1 MSQLIV
7 DLTLGLE
14 TALQPEKIARWLEEQ
29 RAGKVATKSILAG
42 QTLYIIMEPHHYFY
56 SPLALYLN
64 AQLETDT
71 YCYRNQLHQ
80 SISGHIL
87 VKQKIKGL
95 IEEGWKPVLRYTPP
109 AWVIEFAL
117 QCGKYHTS
125 LWWDAPDKISIDQAL
140 AALAAALPDSDWM
153 ANVGHLDPRRWT
165 EGPTSR
171 VKMTNVT
178 ER

>member
-1 MSQLIV
+1 MSQLIA

-29 RAGKVATKSILAG
+29 RAGKLSTGTFMGPMMLHIH
-42 QTLYIIMEPHHYFY
+42 MEPHHYFF

-80 SISGHIL
+80 SIQRHIL
-87 VKQKIKGL
+87 VKQKIAGL

-109 AWVIEFAL
+109 AWVVEFAR

-125 LWWDAPDKISIDQAL
+125 SWWDAPDNISIDQAL
-140 AALAAALPDSDWM
+140 AALAAALPDADWM
-153 ANVGHLDPRRWT
+153 ADVGEANVYF
-165 EGPTSR
+165 PTP
-171 VKMTNVT
+171 
-178 ER
+178 